1 MTILVTGG
9 TGFIGSHLANSLLS
23 KKQKL
28 RVLVRKTSNTNHLR
42 NLNVEI
48 VYGSLDNID
57 SLKKATKGIKTVY
70 HLAAMLGNPD
80 ITYKQLYNTNVV
92 GTENLIKACVK
103 NNVKRFVY
111 ISSVAAMGPTK
122 NMADETTKCNPKTDY
137 DKSKYFAELA
147 VKKSNLDWTII
158 RPTMVYGPGE
168 IKNKA
173 RMFRLIQKK
182 MFFIIGSGNNLMSL
196 VYVDNL
202 VKGIML
208 AGKSKNAIRQ
218 TYILSDKRNYTMN
231 EFVKTIAKHENVKIP
246 IHLPIWIAYIVA
258 FFFRIFRIFGVPQI
272 LSKDRIKN
280 MTMNRS
286 FNISK
291 AINELKYDPKIGLEE
306 GVKRTVEW
314 YKEKDILK

>member
-1 MTILVTGG
+1 MTILVTGA
-9 TGFIGSHLANSLLS
+9 TGFIGSHLVNELL
-23 KKQKL
+23 KKKEKV
-28 RVLVRKTSNTNHLR
+28 RILVRKVNRAEKLKQQSI
-42 NLNVEI
+42 EI
-48 VYGSLDNID
+48 YSGSLEDIN
-57 SLKKATKGIKTVY
+57 SLTKATKDVKIVY
-70 HLAAMLGNPD
+70 HLAAMLGSPD
-80 ITYKQLYNTNVV
+80 VTYKQLYNTNVI

-173 RMFRLIQKK
+173 MMFRLIQRGI
-182 MFFIIGSGNNLMSL
+182 FFIIGNGKNLMSL
-196 VYVDNL
+196 VYVGNL
-202 VKGIML
+202 VKGIVL
-208 AGKSKNAIRQ
+208 AGKSKNAVKQ
-218 TYILSDKRNYTMN
+218 TYILSDKKNYTMN
-231 EFVKTIAKHENVKIP
+231 EFVKTIARQENVKTP
-246 IHLPIWIAYIVA
+246 IHLPIWIAYIGA
-258 FFFRIFRIFGVPQI
+258 FFSMIFRIFGLPQI

-280 MTMNRS
+280 MTMNHS

-306 GVKRTVEW
+306 GVKRTVQW